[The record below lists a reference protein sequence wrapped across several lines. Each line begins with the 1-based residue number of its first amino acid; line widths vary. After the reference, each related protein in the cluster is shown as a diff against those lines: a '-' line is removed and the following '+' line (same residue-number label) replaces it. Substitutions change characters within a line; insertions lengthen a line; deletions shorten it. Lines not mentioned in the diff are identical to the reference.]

1 MNRTGGVV
9 DGAAVLLEHPTLR
22 AGGEPMPVLA
32 VREVGEGRTLALM
45 SDASWRWSFSEA
57 ATGRGNQAYLR
68 FWKGAL
74 RWLVADPED
83 RRMVVRPSVENLL
96 LGGEVRLTTLV
107 RDTGFGPIEGSRV
120 TGWVEAPNGDRTK
133 IEAVTDATGSAV
145 TRFKPDQEGA
155 HRVWVE
161 STSDGKA
168 ETVFSV
174 TSRDPELADIA
185 ADPVFLQ
192 GLAAAYGERGAYHG
206 PGDFERPIQNPE
218 ARRVIKEQRSVYL
231 SSIPLVALL
240 FGVFGG
246 LAWWVRRRNG
256 GR

>member
-1 MNRTGGVV
+1 
-9 DGAAVLLEHPTLR
+9 
-22 AGGEPMPVLA
+22 
-32 VREVGEGRTLALM
+32 
-45 SDASWRWSFSEA
+45 
-57 ATGRGNQAYLR
+57 
-68 FWKGAL
+68 
-74 RWLVADPED
+74 
-83 RRMVVRPSVENLL
+83 
-96 LGGEVRLTTLV
+96 
-107 RDTGFGPIEGSRV
+107 
-120 TGWVEAPNGDRTK
+120 
-133 IEAVTDATGSAV
+133 
-145 TRFKPDQEGA
+145 
-155 HRVWVE
+155 VWVE

-185 ADPVFLQ
+185 ADPDFLQ
-192 GLAAAYGERGAYHG
+192 NLVAAYGERGAYHG